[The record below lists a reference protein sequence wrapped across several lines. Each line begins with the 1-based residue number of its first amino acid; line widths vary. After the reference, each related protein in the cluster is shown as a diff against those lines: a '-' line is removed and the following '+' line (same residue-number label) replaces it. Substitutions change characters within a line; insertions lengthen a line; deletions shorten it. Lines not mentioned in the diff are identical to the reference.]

1 MSAAEKTSRVAV
13 ITGAS
18 RGIGRAIA
26 ENLARRGFTIG
37 VVYRQQEGAA
47 EQTAAAIEA
56 AGGHAVLFRA
66 DVSLEK
72 DVATLFDSVDRQLG
86 PLDVLICNA
95 GVTRDGLFAA
105 ATDDDYEHLFATNVQ
120 GVVHCCREASRRFI
134 SRRKGVIINVS
145 SVAATRPGR
154 GQALYAASKGAIESL
169 SKALAVELA
178 PRGIRVNVVSPGIID
193 TDMTAELRA
202 VAPDELQRRILL
214 KRVGRPEEVAAVVGF
229 LASDEASYV
238 TGQVWN
244 VDGGFK
250 LE

>member
-1 MSAAEKTSRVAV
+1 MSISDKRVAIV
-13 ITGAS
+13 TGAS
-18 RGIGRAIA
+18 RGIGRSIAETLAKRGFAIA
-26 ENLARRGFTIG
+26 I
-37 VVYRQQEGAA
+37 VYRRDD
-47 EQTAAAIEA
+47 AAAQDAASAVEA
-56 AGGHAVLFRA
+56 LGSRALVFRA
-66 DVSLEK
+66 DVGREDEVDK
-72 DVATLFDSVDRQLG
+72 LFEHVDQQLG
-86 PLDVLICNA
+86 PLDALVCNA

-105 ATDDDYEHLFATNVQ
+105 ATRDDYDHLFAINVQ

-134 SRRKGVIINVS
+134 SRRKGVIVNVS

-169 SKALAVELA
+169 SRTLAVELA
-178 PRGIRVNVVSPGIID
+178 PRGIRVNVVSPGIIE

-202 VAPDELQRRILL
+202 VAPDELMRRISL
-214 KRVGRPEEVAAVVGF
+214 KRIGRPEEVAAVVGF
-229 LASDEASYV
+229 LVSDEASYV